1 MLILERKLKHFRI
14 DNLFNFTMVR
24 IYKQLIFLTL
34 GHRSKRFFLWEK
46 RFICMKLIL
55 TKEESTMPK
64 ENVRIYDDTESGN
77 KANSTNE
84 KETFIIEIWDSQS
97 AQTIIKN
104 FINNN

>member
-1 MLILERKLKHFRI
+1 
-14 DNLFNFTMVR
+14 
-24 IYKQLIFLTL
+24 
-34 GHRSKRFFLWEK
+34 
-46 RFICMKLIL
+46 
-55 TKEESTMPK
+55 MPK